1 MDEMDLWLRGK
12 GLGRFTERLQEF
24 GIENIV
30 RNKLVYNYISVLVIV
45 SVYPLHARTC
55 TFYFGRW

>member
-1 MDEMDLWLRGK
+1 MNDMDLWLRGK

-30 RNKLVYNYISVLVIV
+30 SNVL
-45 SVYPLHARTC
+45 LHR
-55 TFYFGRW
+55 F